1 MDESDRSRRPT
12 RKFLSTAA
20 GHSFSLLPFVYD
32 GYMSAWQAM
41 VLPAYVRSFSYRY
54 FLQIR
59 CDEII
64 QSHILSPHLGDR
76 VRLWPAA
83 VAFAQ

>member
-1 MDESDRSRRPT
+1 
-12 RKFLSTAA
+12 
-20 GHSFSLLPFVYD
+20 
-32 GYMSAWQAM
+32 MSAWQAM